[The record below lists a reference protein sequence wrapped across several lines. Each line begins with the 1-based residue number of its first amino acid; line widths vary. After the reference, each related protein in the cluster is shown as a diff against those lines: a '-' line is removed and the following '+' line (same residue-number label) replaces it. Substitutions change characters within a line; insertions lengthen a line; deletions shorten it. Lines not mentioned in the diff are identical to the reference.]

1 MNYHYRITHSITN
14 ETVIDSSLRNDFDG
28 YLSESTA
35 YMVGLGCKVENRLSD
50 LHKIIIFK
58 TI

>member
-1 MNYHYRITHSITN
+1 MNYHYKITHSITN

-28 YLSESTA
+28 YLSENRA
-35 YMVGLGCKVENRLSD
+35 YMVALGSKVENRLSD
-50 LHKIIIFK
+50 LHKITIFN